1 MSDIINVTK
10 KMIID
15 TAIDIIREQGDVVY
29 VTLREIAKRLNISTK
44 PMFDLYDSV
53 EDIILDTKK
62 AALNDL
68 IEEIMKPSDKY
79 SGTKKI
85 GMLLVLFAKR
95 EPNLFKFIFMS
106 TNDFIDKDG
115 NPAKGFSELNIAI
128 DFCVKKYMDDLGL
141 SREMAQKLFNRIWFH
156 TIALCNMCVMGIRAP
171 TEEQCSVLLSQAYI
185 GSLEMIKTELQGNTN
200 SIKADF

>member
-44 PMFDLYDSV
+44 PIFDLYDSV
-53 EDIILDTKK
+53 EDIIVDTKK
-62 AALNDL
+62 AVLHDL

-79 SGTKKI
+79 TGIKKA
-85 GMLLVLFAKR
+85 GMLLILFAKK
-95 EPNLFKFIFMS
+95 EPNLFKFVFMNTDS
-106 TNDFIDKDG
+106 FTDKNG
-115 NPAKGFSELNIAI
+115 NPDDDFNELNIPIEYCINILMEKHSFSQELA
-128 DFCVKKYMDDLGL
+128 KKV
-141 SREMAQKLFNRIWFH
+141 FNRIWFH
-156 TIALCNMCVMGIRAP
+156 TIALCNMCVMGIRTP

-185 GSLEMIKTELQGNTN
+185 GSLEMIKEELHGNTN
-200 SIKADF
+200 TYKYSF